1 MGGLLLGSKLGT
13 ESTPCSR
20 EGEAVVLDETS
31 DGGDVSFD
39 TLDSTEGYHE
49 AKTIR

>member
-1 MGGLLLGSKLGT
+1 MGELLLGPKLGT
-13 ESTPCSR
+13 EFMPCSR
-20 EGEAVVLDETS
+20 EGEAVVLDEAS
-31 DGGDVSFD
+31 DGGDVSLD